1 MNKHAETA
9 IKGIY
14 HELAGQRMQV
24 LADLHIM
31 LDHPVGVGDHAVHAR
46 DIKEKIVELEKLNS
60 LLDCV
65 NEEFHDVTMPDQNV
79 DAAKAQETKDNC
91 CDDESCGE
99 C

>member
-14 HELAGQRMQV
+14 HEIAGQRLQI

-31 LDHPVGVGDHAVHAR
+31 LDHPTGVGDHAVHSK
-46 DIKEKIVELEKLNS
+46 DIREKIEALEHTNS
-60 LLDCV
+60 LLDCI
-65 NEEFHDVTMPDQNV
+65 NEEVHDVTMPDQNV
-79 DAAKAQETKDNC
+79 EAKKVEESKEDC
-91 CDDESCGE
+91 CDDESCG

>member
-14 HELAGQRMQV
+14 HEIAGQRLQI

-31 LDHPVGVGDHAVHAR
+31 LDHPTGVGDHAVHSK
-46 DIKEKIVELEKLNS
+46 DIREKIEALEHTNS
-60 LLDCV
+60 LLDCI

-79 DAAKAQETKDNC
+79 EAKKAEESKEDC
-91 CDDESCGE
+91 CDDESCG